1 MRTNRLAKVG
11 PARCCF
17 CGRFRAP
24 TEAGEPVSTRLCLT
38 NLQTD
43 ERQSGSESSGGRA
56 SGWSHHIWKTQQLL
70 RGRRERCIFQLPRL
84 NTGAGALRGGSSP
97 SAGGSRAFGSKQKRF
112 RSTSSNK
119 QHVFTGKGQRRT
131 RRSET
136 FRPAEWE
143 KQTPEGKH

>member
-1 MRTNRLAKVG
+1 MRTNLLARVG
-11 PARCCF
+11 GARCCF

-43 ERQSGSESSGGRA
+43 ERQSSSESSGGRA
-56 SGWSHHIWKTQQLL
+56 SGWSHHIWKTQQL
-70 RGRRERCIFQLPRL
+70 RGRRERYIFQLPRF
-84 NTGAGALRGGSSP
+84 NAGAGALRGGARRQREAP
-97 SAGGSRAFGSKQKRF
+97 RAFGSKQKRF
-112 RSTSSNK
+112 RGTSSNK
-119 QHVFTGKGQRRT
+119 QHVFTGKGQGRT